1 MELCGTNDMKERWVS
16 GVGVLIVQVRVTGR
30 EPVLSCCKRIVKEG
44 KDVEAAVQE
53 NYYEASVTD
62 WIWEWGGGEN
72 DLLFVRFQGWVAREK
87 DDQGRNKRVW
97 RRDWFGRHMMNLFMW
112 TLRFNQTSPCQS
124 QMKAESGGWR
134 LGRWAGMAGR
144 DQDLP
149 GKRDSGLG
157 LSAADSAASWLGDL
171 P

>member
-16 GVGVLIVQVRVTGR
+16 GVGVLIVQVRATGR

-97 RRDWFGRHMMNLFMW
+97 RRDWFGETHDEFVYVD
-112 TLRFNQTSPCQS
+112 F
-124 QMKAESGGWR
+124 EI
-134 LGRWAGMAGR
+134 
-144 DQDLP
+144 
-149 GKRDSGLG
+149 
-157 LSAADSAASWLGDL
+157 
-171 P
+171 